1 MKIILLKDIKNV
13 GRRFDIKDVNDGH
26 ALNMLI
32 PRGLAIAAT
41 PSAIKR
47 VEADKA
53 QMAGEMKVQHEL
65 LAQNIKAIEATTL
78 VISGKA
84 NEKGHLFAGIHAPEI
99 VKELHAQ
106 ARIEIETSFVQLPQP
121 LKTVGEHVV
130 SIKAG
135 GTPAHAGKSA
145 ELKVVVKAI

>member
-1 MKIILLKDIKNV
+1 MKIILLKDIKNI
-13 GRRFDIKDVNDGH
+13 GKKFDIKDVNDGH

-32 PRGLAIAAT
+32 PRGLAVTAT

-53 QMAGEMKVQHEL
+53 KMAGEMKVQHEL

-78 VISGKA
+78 NISGKA
-84 NEKGHLFAGIHAPEI
+84 NEKGHLFAGIHASEI
-99 VKELHAQ
+99 VKQLHEQ
-106 ARIEIETSFVQLPQP
+106 ARIELEPSFIQLEHP

-135 GTPAHAGKSA
+135 GKSA
-145 ELKVVVKAI
+145 ELKVVIKAL

>member
-13 GRRFDIKDVNDGH
+13 GKKFDIKDVNDGH

-32 PRGLAIAAT
+32 PRSLAIAAT

-53 QMAGEMKVQHEL
+53 KMAGEMKVQHEL
-65 LAQNIKAIEATTL
+65 LIQNIKAIEATILT
-78 VISGKA
+78 ISGKA

-106 ARIEIETSFVQLPQP
+106 ARIEIDLSFVELVHP

-130 SIKAG
+130 TIKAG
-135 GTPAHAGKSA
+135 GKSA
-145 ELKVVVKAI
+145 QLKVVIKAL

>member
-13 GRRFDIKDVNDGH
+13 GKKFDIKDVNDGH

-32 PRGLAIAAT
+32 PRGLAVPAT
-41 PSAIKR
+41 PSAIKK

-53 QMAGEMKVQHEL
+53 KIAGEMKVQHEL

-78 VISGKA
+78 TISGKA
-84 NEKGHLFAGIHAPEI
+84 NDKGHLFAGIHAGEI
-99 VKELHAQ
+99 VKQLHEQAHIEL
-106 ARIEIETSFVQLPQP
+106 EPSFIQLEHP
-121 LKTVGEHVV
+121 LKTVGEHMV

-135 GTPAHAGKSA
+135 EKSA
-145 ELKVVVKAI
+145 VLKVVIKAL

>member
-13 GRRFDIKDVNDGH
+13 GKKYDIKEVNTGH

-41 PSAIKR
+41 DAAVKR

-53 QMAGEMKVQHEL
+53 KMAGEMKVQDEL
-65 LAQNIKAIEATTL
+65 LAANIKAIEATTL
-78 VISGKA
+78 NLIGKA
-84 NEKGHLFAGIHAPEI
+84 NDKGNLFASIHAPEI
-99 VKELHAQ
+99 VKQLHTQ
-106 ARIEIETSFVQLPQP
+106 ARIEIETSFVQLEHP

-130 SIKAG
+130 VIKAG
-135 GTPAHAGKSA
+135 SKSA
-145 ELKVVVKAI
+145 ELKVVVKAL